1 MDRASSAI
9 SRELNRN
16 VSANGGYQHAYAQ
29 QQAQALGW
37 RGARLER
44 GAPLRDDVR
53 SGLRAGWS
61 PAQASGRLAPDYG
74 RPVTS
79 HESIYRFIYAQLART
94 KNCSWRLYLPRG
106 KSKRG
111 RRGRRCGNAIVRIPG
126 GTPPLIPTQP
136 GRSPE
141 AADRRTPGHLEATL
155 MQFGNRGRAAADAV
169 AVAEWWN

>member
-1 MDRASSAI
+1 MSPPTAAI
-9 SRELNRN
+9 STHTRSSRPKP
-16 VSANGGYQHAYAQ
+16 SAG
-29 QQAQALGW
+29 
-37 RGARLER
+37 
-44 GAPLRDDVR
+44 GAPDWN
-53 SGLRAGWS
+53 GAPPCGMMCGPGCA

-106 KSKRG
+106 KSERG
-111 RRGRRCGNAIVRIPG
+111 RRGRRGGNTIVRIPG

-141 AADRRTPGHLEATL
+141 AADRRTPGHLEAALT
-155 MQFGNRGRAAADAV
+155 QFGNRGRAAADAV
-169 AVAEWWN
+169 AAAVGAPPQRNL